1 MIRAASQILCVGK
14 PEKLSR
20 WLPKH
25 KSYRY
30 LIVNSFKKALRVLSA
45 REVKIFLSYDISD
58 LEAIKRDHPDLV
70 RILLMDRSDQNVTHA
85 AVNRAEVF
93 RFLVDSTHPRDI
105 AGVFLQ
111 GIQRFE
117 LESSHRK
124 LVADIKTQNQKLE
137 KVIFQLESKIHDKA
151 QELSGLEEKLK
162 KKSRDLEQLT
172 ALIAWVHASSSVNE
186 LEERLFTSLHGI
198 LPIERVIVS
207 KRSTLGTVREIK
219 KTGFSSMVFPLV
231 YQKGCIGNLY
241 YLYQQEKGDALLPLL
256 PILYER
262 LDFLKQIADAVSL
275 TLAKISIF
283 DESVKRK
290 VEWEKTFDAIKDP
303 VSLVNKQYEIIRA
316 NRAYSDVS
324 AVKLQDLIGRKC
336 YEVFQKRESVCEGCM
351 LEQAL
356 NSEEARIFE
365 LKSLAQQTFYTTA
378 SFPIKTEP
386 AYAVMYYRD
395 HGEEMKLRDQLI
407 QTEKMAEIG
416 ILSGSVAHEINNP
429 LGGIIAYTQ
438 ILLSEVDKNSALHA
452 DFKEIEIAA
461 LRSKNIVESLLNF
474 SRVSRKEDR
483 AVINLAAVLE
493 KAISLVRLKIRHRNI
508 QIEKRYSDGGQGE
521 SAIYGDFNQL
531 VQVFLNILNNS
542 VEALEERKREKGWI
556 GIDLQLRGDSVVV
569 KIGDNGGGVG
579 MADLSKIF
587 NPFFTTKD
595 RQSHAGLGLSVSYRI
610 IKEHGGD
617 IKIENQPPEGINFIV
632 TFPTKY

>member
-30 LIVNSFKKALRVLSA
+30 LIVNSFKKALRVLAA

-58 LEAIKRDHPDLV
+58 LEAIKRDHPGLI
-70 RILLMDRSDQNVTHA
+70 RILLMDRLDQNVTHA
-85 AVNRAEVF
+85 AVNRTEVF

-105 AGVFLQ
+105 ARVFFQGVQ
-111 GIQRFE
+111 QFE

-137 KVIFQLESKIHDKA
+137 KVIFQLESKVHDKA
-151 QELSGLEEKLK
+151 EELSDLEEKLK

-172 ALIAWVHASSSVNE
+172 ALIAWIHASASVNE

-219 KTGFSSMVFPLV
+219 KTGFSSMVFPLI

-241 YLYQQEKGDALLPLL
+241 YLYQQEKGAALLPLL
-256 PILYER
+256 HER

-275 TLAKISIF
+275 TLAKIGIF

-303 VSLVNKQYEIIRA
+303 VSLVNKQYEIVRA

-351 LEQAL
+351 LAQAL

-386 AYAVMYYRD
+386 AYAVMYYRN

-438 ILLSEVDKNSALHA
+438 ILLSEVDKKSALNA
-452 DFKEIEIAA
+452 DLKEIEMAA

-483 AVINLAAVLE
+483 AVINLASVLE
-493 KAISLVRLKIRHRNI
+493 KAISLVRLKIGHRNI
-508 QIEKRYSDGGQGE
+508 QIEKRYSEGGQGE

-542 VEALEERKREKGWI
+542 VEALEEQKREKGWI
-556 GIDLQLRGDSVVV
+556 GIDLQLRGDSIVV

-632 TFPTKY
+632 TFSTKD

>member
-20 WLPKH
+20 CLPRH

-30 LIVNSFKKALRVLSA
+30 LIANSFKKARQILST

-58 LEAIKRDHPDLV
+58 LEAIKKDYPGLV
-70 RILLMDRSDQNVTHA
+70 RILLMDRLDQNLTHA

-93 RFLVDSTHPRDI
+93 QFLVDSTHPRDKLR
-105 AGVFLQ
+105 VFLQ
-111 GIQRFE
+111 GIEQFE
-117 LESSHRK
+117 LETSHRR
-124 LVADIKTQNQKLE
+124 LLADIKTQNQKLE
-137 KVIFQLESKIHDKA
+137 KLVFHLESKIHDKA
-151 QELSGLEEKLK
+151 RELSDLEEKLK
-162 KKSRDLEQLT
+162 KKSMDLEQLT
-172 ALIAWVHASSSVNE
+172 KLIAWIHASSEVDE

-198 LPIERVIVS
+198 LPVERVIVS
-207 KRSTLGTVREIK
+207 ERSTEETVREIK
-219 KTGFSSMVFPLV
+219 KTGFSSMVFPLI

-241 YLYQQEKGDALLPLL
+241 YLYQREKGASLF
-256 PILYER
+256 YER

-275 TLAKISIF
+275 TLAKIHIF

-303 VSLVNKQYEIIRA
+303 VSLVNKQYEIVRA

-336 YEVFQKRESVCEGCM
+336 YEVFQKRESVCEGCL

-356 NSEEARIFE
+356 NRDEARIFE

-378 SFPIKTEP
+378 SFPIKTDP

-429 LGGIIAYTQ
+429 LGGIIAYVQ
-438 ILLSEVDKNSALHA
+438 ILLSEVDKKSALCA
-452 DFKEIEIAA
+452 DFKEIEMAA
-461 LRSKNIVESLLNF
+461 IRSKNIVESLLNF
-474 SRVSRKEDR
+474 SRASRKEDR
-483 AVINLAAVLE
+483 APVNLASVLE
-493 KAISLVRLKIRHRNI
+493 KAISLVQLKIRHRNI
-508 QIEKRYSDGGQGE
+508 QIEKRYSE
-521 SAIYGDFNQL
+521 VPAIYGDFNQL

-542 VEALEERKREKGWI
+542 VEALEERKRGEGWI
-556 GIDLQLRGDSVVV
+556 GIDLQLQGESVVV
-569 KIGDNGGGVG
+569 KMGDNGGGVG

-610 IKEHGGD
+610 VREHGGD
-617 IKIENQPPEGINFIV
+617 IKIENQPRDGINFIV

>member
-1 MIRAASQILCVGK
+1 M
-14 PEKLSR
+14 
-20 WLPKH
+20 
-25 KSYRY
+25 
-30 LIVNSFKKALRVLSA
+30 
-45 REVKIFLSYDISD
+45 
-58 LEAIKRDHPDLV
+58 
-70 RILLMDRSDQNVTHA
+70 
-85 AVNRAEVF
+85 
-93 RFLVDSTHPRDI
+93 
-105 AGVFLQ
+105 
-111 GIQRFE
+111 
-117 LESSHRK
+117 
-124 LVADIKTQNQKLE
+124 ADIKIQNQKLE
-137 KVIFQLESKIHDKA
+137 KLVFQLESKIHDKA
-151 QELSGLEEKLK
+151 EELSDLEEKLK

-172 ALIAWVHASSSVNE
+172 ALIAWIHASSSVNE
-186 LEERLFTSLHGI
+186 LEERLFTSLHGM

-207 KRSTLGTVREIK
+207 KKSTLGTVRKIK
-219 KTGFSSMVFPLV
+219 KTGFSSMVFPLI

-241 YLYQQEKGDALLPLL
+241 YLYQREKGAALLPLL
-256 PILYER
+256 YER
-262 LDFLKQIADAVSL
+262 VDFLKQIADAVSL
-275 TLAKISIF
+275 TLAKIHIF

-303 VSLVNKQYEIIRA
+303 VSLVNKQYEIVRA

-429 LGGIIAYTQ
+429 LGGILAYTQ
-438 ILLSEVDKNSALHA
+438 ILLSEVDKKSALNA
-452 DFKEIEIAA
+452 DFKEIEMAA

-474 SRVSRKEDR
+474 SRASRKEDR

-508 QIEKRYSDGGQGE
+508 QIEKNYSEGGQGE

-542 VEALEERKREKGWI
+542 VEAIEEQKREEGWI
-556 GIDLQLRGDSVVV
+556 GIDLQLRGDSAVV
-569 KIGDNGGGVG
+569 KIGDKGGGVG

-632 TFPTKY
+632 TFPTKD